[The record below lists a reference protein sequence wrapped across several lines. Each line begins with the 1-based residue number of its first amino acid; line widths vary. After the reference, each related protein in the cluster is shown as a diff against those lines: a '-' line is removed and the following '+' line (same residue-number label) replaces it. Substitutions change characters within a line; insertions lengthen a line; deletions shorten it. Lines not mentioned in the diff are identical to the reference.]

1 MKIVKKI
8 TLRDLYRRAGQI
20 AKEAQKGVEFEVYYR
35 KEPIFNIYAKKVNKN
50 DDGTRKREIVKRTQ
64 ALIAKELKNK
74 KGLENL
80 SKDIDKILYG

>member
-20 AKEAQKGVEFEVYYR
+20 AKEAQKGVEFEVYFR
-35 KEPIFNIYAKKVNKN
+35 KKPIFNIYAKKSGKN
-50 DDGTRKREIVKRTQ
+50 DDNARKREVIKRTQ
-64 ALIAKELKNK
+64 ALIAKELRNK

-80 SKDIDKILYG
+80 SEDIDKILYG